1 MTLRQEL
8 SSWLSPTLITTQLAP
23 LVGSKVPSTP
33 NPAFP
38 DLNGQPTIFT
48 FLRHCGCPFAEKTFL
63 RFRSAAFAHP
73 NIQFIAISHSSQ
85 PSTNRWVEA
94 VGGTG
99 PVQVIVDPTRGAY
112 AQWGLGVSSFW
123 HVLNPW
129 GLWNVY
135 KLGKEENIWN
145 RPTES
150 GSRWQT
156 SGSFA
161 VDRKGIVRWGRE
173 APSADWVP
181 DFEEAVQAIE
191 E

>member
-8 SSWLSPTLITTQLAP
+8 SSWLSPTPVPIQPAP
-23 LVGSKVPSTP
+23 VIGSKAPSTP
-33 NPAFP
+33 NSALS
-38 DLNGQPTIFT
+38 DLNGQPTILT
-48 FLRHCGCPFAEKTFL
+48 FLRHCGCPFAERTFL
-63 RFRSAAFAHP
+63 RFRSTASAHP
-73 NIQFIAISHSSQ
+73 KIKFIAISHSSQ
-85 PSTNRWVEA
+85 SSTNKWVEA

-99 PVQVIVDPTRGAY
+99 PIQIIVDPMRKTY
-112 AQWGLGVSSFW
+112 AQWGLGISSLW

-161 VDRKGIVRWGRE
+161 IDRKGIVRWGGVALR
-173 APSADWVP
+173 ANWVP
-181 DFEEAVQAIE
+181 DFEEAVRAIKE
-191 E
+191 